1 MGLRQTTDTDMI
13 RRRMQT
19 LRLVVAAA
27 LAMASCV
34 PLRDAGVVSPA
45 DGADLTVTAST
56 QTPEVFEGT
65 AVTLAADAGG
75 GTQPYLFRWDQNGGP
90 AELTLT
96 EVTNST
102 FTTGT
107 LLEIGTYTFRV
118 VVTDS
123 EGDHATDYMTVQV
136 QPAVT
141 ATAPKLAVVGV
152 PVLLSAT
159 LGTQS
164 GAATVLW
171 EVTFGDALLSGSSS
185 ANPTLTTNGPGTI
198 RLRLTT
204 TIPSTPGAPV
214 TTQRDFEIA
223 SVVDLTPQVL
233 IETNFGDITIELD
246 GEAAPLHVANF
257 LLYVDESFYADVLF
271 HRSVCTPDAETGA
284 CEPFILQGGGYKRVD
299 GVVEAVAVIRDPV
312 PSEADN
318 GLSNG
323 VLYSVALALSGGD
336 PDSGTTQFFI
346 NLSEKN
352 SFLDDQGF
360 TVFGKVVEGTNVV
373 DDIAAMETI
382 ASPVIPGEVSLPAQD
397 VIMERVTRVSIVE

>member
-1 MGLRQTTDTDMI
+1 
-13 RRRMQT
+13 
-19 LRLVVAAA
+19 
-27 LAMASCV
+27 MASCV
-34 PLRDAGVVSPA
+34 PLRDAGVVSP
-45 DGADLTVTAST
+45 GVGSDLTVTAST
-56 QTPEVFEGT
+56 LTPEVFEGT
-65 AVTLAADAGG
+65 AVTLAAVAGG
-75 GTQPYLFRWDQNGGP
+75 GTPPYLFRWDQNGGP

-96 EVTNST
+96 EVTNPT
-102 FTTGT
+102 FATGT

-118 VVTDS
+118 VITDS
-123 EGDHATDYMTVQV
+123 EGNHAIDFVTVQV

-141 ATAPKLAVVGV
+141 ATVPKLAVIGV

-171 EVTFGDALLSGSSS
+171 EVTFGDALLSDSSS
-185 ANPTLTTNGPGTI
+185 ANPTLTANGPGTI

-204 TIPSTPGAPV
+204 TISSAPGDPV
-214 TTQRDFEIA
+214 TAERNFEIA

-233 IETNFGDITIELD
+233 IETNFGNFTIELD
-246 GEAAPLHVANF
+246 GETAPLHTANF
-257 LLYVDESFYADVLF
+257 LLYVDDGFYAGTLF
-271 HRSVCTPDAETGA
+271 HRSACTPDPATGG
-284 CEPFILQGGGYKRVD
+284 CEPFVLQGGGYKRVN
-299 GVVEAVAVIRDPV
+299 GVLEAVAVPRDPV

-323 VLYSVALALSGGD
+323 VLYSVALALNGGD
-336 PDSGTTQFFI
+336 PNSGTTEFFI
-346 NLSEKN
+346 NLSPDN

-360 TVFGKVVEGTNVV
+360 TVFGQVVEGTNIV

-382 ASPVIPGEVSLPAQD
+382 ASPIIPGEVSLPAED

>member
-1 MGLRQTTDTDMI
+1 MMCRDM
-13 RRRMQT
+13 
-19 LRLVVAAA
+19 LLFRLVVATA

-34 PLRDAGVVSPA
+34 PLRDAGVVSPD
-45 DGADLTVTAST
+45 DGSDLTAIAST
-56 QTPEVFEGT
+56 QTPEVFEGAT
-65 AVTLAADAGG
+65 VTLAVVASG

-123 EGDHATDYMTVQV
+123 DNSHATDFVTVQV
-136 QPAVT
+136 QAAVT
-141 ATAPKLAVVGV
+141 ATVPKLAVVGV

-164 GAATVLW
+164 AAATLLW
-171 EVTFGDALLSGSSS
+171 EVTFGDALLSDSSS
-185 ANPTLTTNGPGTI
+185 ANPTLTSNGPGTI

-204 TIPSTPGAPV
+204 TIPSTPGAPM
-214 TTQRDFEIA
+214 TIKRDFEIA

-233 IETNFGDITIELD
+233 IETNFGNFTIELD
-246 GEAAPLHVANF
+246 GAAAPLHTANF
-257 LLYVDESFYADVLF
+257 LLYVDDGFYAGTLF
-271 HRSVCTPDAETGA
+271 HRSACTSDAVTGG
-284 CEPFILQGGGYKRVD
+284 CNPFVLQGGGYKRVN
-299 GVVEAVAVIRDPV
+299 GALEAVAVTRDPV

-323 VLYSVALALSGGD
+323 VLYSVALALKGGN

-352 SFLDDQGF
+352 SFLDAQGF

-373 DDIAAMETI
+373 DDIAAMATI
-382 ASPVIPGEVSLPAQD
+382 ASPIIPGEVSLPAQD